1 MHFDKEKDFFWN
13 SLYSGQCI
21 IHHWFNRLWICQLN
35 INEKNCNFKGVLSSL
50 NWSYLLTIRPVHHN
64 TNPKSRWAEF
74 NVRDSAAKECGQR
87 RGHIRLWRKRVT
99 PSFLKG
105 ARPQT
110 RLFSLPTVLCVKV
123 ERKVFRGVGG
133 GNRWEKCLK
142 SLRLLRSGSVNTRS
156 SQKRLG
162 RGESAIPLGDTDA
175 HETWSVRPGGDDGG
189 GSAPG
194 GRVRAEQLAGKVSWQ
209 RLSQHWLLPKN

>member
-1 MHFDKEKDFFWN
+1 MKKLQIQRCFILPELKLPINNKACS
-13 SLYSGQCI
+13 SLYKSKESLGRVQCQ
-21 IHHWFNRLWICQLN
+21 RQGC
-35 INEKNCNFKGVLSSL
+35 KGVRTATRSHL
-50 NWSYLLTIRPVHHN
+50 IV
-64 TNPKSRWAEF
+64 K
-74 NVRDSAAKECGQR
+74 KEGQ
-87 RGHIRLWRKRVT
+87 
-99 PSFLKG
+99 SFIFE
-105 ARPQT
+105 RSET
-110 RLFSLPTVLCVKV
+110 LFSLPAVLCVKV
-123 ERKVFRGVGG
+123 ARKVFRG

-142 SLRLLRSGSVNTRS
+142 SLHLLRSGSVNTRS

-194 GRVRAEQLAGKVSWQ
+194 GRVRAEQLAQKVSWQ